1 MADSTPLLTRRSA
14 LAGAAGAAL
23 AAVPASRAAAAPR
36 RLRRSADAI
45 VVGAGLAGL
54 AAARSLVAAGRSV
67 IVLEARE
74 RVGGRTVNAP
84 VGDGTAIELGGQW
97 VGPTQDR
104 ILALAEATGV
114 KTYKSYIEG
123 DALMLYRGRKERFAM
138 GGPFGPI
145 PPVGDDGVAD
155 AAQALGK
162 LNALAATI
170 DVRRPWLAPDADAL
184 DSRTFADWEADNMT
198 TDAGRWLIELGFASV
213 FAAEP
218 RDVSLLF
225 MAAYS
230 AGAGN
235 ARTPGT
241 FDRLINI
248 TGGAQ
253 ESRLRGGSQL
263 LSLRVA
269 KELGARVV
277 LGAAVSRLAQSG
289 GRVIATTAKGTFR
302 ARHAIVAV
310 PPALAGQIA
319 YEPGLSA
326 LHAQLLQRV
335 PMGTVI
341 KCEVIYDTPFWRADG
356 LAGYTNADIDPV
368 RLTFDNT
375 PAGSKR
381 GVLAAFVEGR
391 RARLWTRRS
400 AAARKRAV
408 LANLTAFYGPRA
420 ARPVRYLEHPW
431 TDDPWTRGCYGGFMA
446 PGVMVDYGAQ
456 LRRAEGRIHFAGT
469 ETSEYWP
476 GYMDG
481 AVRSGER
488 AAREIHG

>member
-1 MADSTPLLTRRSA
+1 MAEQTPLLTRRTV
-14 LAGAAGAAL
+14 LAGAAGTAL
-23 AAVPASRAAAAPR
+23 AASTAGRAGAAPR
-36 RLRRSADAI
+36 RRRSADVI

-54 AAARSLVAAGRSV
+54 AAARSLAGAGRSV

-84 VGDGTAIELGGQW
+84 VGDGTQIELGGQW
-97 VGPTQDR
+97 TGPTQDR
-104 ILALAEATGV
+104 IQALARAVGV
-114 KTYKSYIEG
+114 STFKSYIKG
-123 DALMLYRGRKERFAM
+123 DALMLYKGRRERFEM
-138 GGPFGPI
+138 GGPLGPI
-145 PPVGDDGVAD
+145 PPVGDEAVGD
-155 AAQALGK
+155 AARALAK
-162 LNALAATI
+162 LDALAAQI
-170 DVRRPWLAPDADAL
+170 DVRKPWATAGADQL
-184 DSRTFADWEADNMT
+184 DSRTFADWEDENIT
-198 TDAGRWLIELGFASV
+198 TEAGRWLIELGFASV

-235 ARTPGT
+235 AHTPGT

-253 ESRLRGGSQL
+253 ESRFNGGSQL
-263 LSLRVA
+263 ISQRVA
-269 KELGARVV
+269 KALSSRVV
-277 LGAAVSRLAQSG
+277 LGAAVRRLTQSG
-289 GRVIATTAKGTFR
+289 GRVTAATAKGTFS

-310 PPALAGQIA
+310 PPALAGQIDYA
-319 YEPGLSA
+319 PGISP

-341 KCEVIYDTPFWRADG
+341 KCEVIYDKPFWRADG
-356 LAGYTNADIDPV
+356 LAGYVNADIDPV

-375 PAGSKR
+375 PPRSRR
-381 GVLAAFVEGR
+381 GVLAAFIEGR
-391 RARLWTRRS
+391 RARHWTQRS
-400 AAARKRAV
+400 AMARKRAV
-408 LANLTAFYGPRA
+408 LGNLAAFYGDRA
-420 ARPVRYLEHPW
+420 LKPVRYLEHPW

-446 PGVMVDYGAQ
+446 PGVLVDYGAQ